1 MWRRIASGLLLFL
14 ILAVAAEAHGDELD
28 RIRERGRV
36 RIGIKSDYPPFGQLR
51 PDGSLVGF
59 DADLAAL
66 VARAI
71 GVQLDLV
78 AVNTTNRLQKLD
90 QDAVDV
96 VIATL
101 ADTARRREIAT
112 IVEPS
117 YYASGVNILV
127 PKSLQMADWP
137 QLRGRT
143 VCATQGAYYNGVMAQ
158 DYLLDLLLFNG
169 TRDAKLALADRRCA
183 GWLYD
188 EPALVQTLQDPAWS
202 DYHLPLKPV
211 LVVPWGIA
219 LRRGPE
225 TASLA
230 RLIGDLVAG
239 WHRDGTLIDLE
250 RKWGLPAS
258 AFLARQ
264 RELWQR
270 RDASGAYLCARR
282 ADDQWP
288 AECRNPAF
296 VTASETSGL
305 TAVGLA
311 LRQRTGLDITILYD
325 PFERALFLRG
335 VLVTLGLILASAGG
349 SILFGALA
357 AAVAD
362 ARLPLVSRAVLGFT
376 TFARMTPPLLQIY
389 VIFFGVGGLL
399 VSRLGVGLGAFE
411 VAALCLAV
419 YAGSA
424 NVAALLDAAAVLR
437 LREPGARVGPRAL
450 GALFRLTYPAVMA
463 NTVNII
469 KATGMASA
477 VAVPEVINAS
487 TSILAEHDNG
497 AVMMNLLMVV
507 YFLLVFGAV
516 RAVGAVERRVGARV
530 AG

>member
-1 MWRRIASGLLLFL
+1 M
-14 ILAVAAEAHGDELD
+14 
-28 RIRERGRV
+28 
-36 RIGIKSDYPPFGQLR
+36 
-51 PDGSLVGF
+51 
-59 DADLAAL
+59 
-66 VARAI
+66 
-71 GVQLDLV
+71 
-78 AVNTTNRLQKLD
+78 
-90 QDAVDV
+90 
-96 VIATL
+96 
-101 ADTARRREIAT
+101 
-112 IVEPS
+112 
-117 YYASGVNILV
+117 
-127 PKSLQMADWP
+127 
-137 QLRGRT
+137 
-143 VCATQGAYYNGVMAQ
+143 GAYYNRTMQ
-158 DYLLDLLLFNG
+158 ESYLLNLERFSG
-169 TRDAKLALADRRCA
+169 TRDAKLALADRRCV

-202 DYHLPLKPV
+202 DYGLPLKPV

-219 LRRGPE
+219 VRRGPE

-258 AFLARQ
+258 AFLAREH
-264 RELWQR
+264 ELWQR
-270 RDASGAYLCARR
+270 RDGSGAYLCTRR
-282 ADDQWP
+282 ADGEWP

-296 VTASETSGL
+296 VTARETSGL

-311 LRQRTGLDITILYD
+311 LRQRTGLDVTILYD

-349 SILFGALA
+349 SILFGILA
-357 AAVAD
+357 AAAVD
-362 ARLPLVSRAVLGFT
+362 ARVPLLSRAVLGFT

-399 VSRLGVGLGAFE
+399 VSRLGFGLDAFG

-424 NVAALLDAAAVLR
+424 NVAAFLDAAAVLR
-437 LREPGARVGPRAL
+437 LREPEARVGPHTL
-450 GALFRLTYPAVMA
+450 GPLFRLAYPAVMA
-463 NTVNII
+463 NTVNVI

-477 VAVPEVINAS
+477 VAVPEIINAS
-487 TSILAEHDNG
+487 TSILAEHGNS

-516 RAVGAVERRVGARV
+516 RALSAVERRVGARV
-530 AG
+530 AR